1 MNKSVRLTALA
12 IACYGAVG
20 CSSKAPQPDLVQMAT
35 EEFRQ
40 QMLDVSIKSV
50 AYLESSKRLIKAS
63 DPDTEWVNNVDNE
76 STLNNR
82 VSLGFLNG
90 VWTGTFGNLLKEVEK
105 RSGYKYFDLLRDERI
120 TSYQLSIPAE
130 NITLMEL
137 LYVAYTN
144 VPNGQINL
152 IIREDTKSIILNN
165 KCELG
170 DACDGLRKFTNATP
184 RTPD

>member
-1 MNKSVRLTALA
+1 MKKLIKATALA
-12 IACYGAVG
+12 CAIHAIAG
-20 CSSKAPQPDLVQMAT
+20 CSSQPPQPNLVELAT

-40 QMLDVSIKSV
+40 QMLDISTKSV
-50 AYLESSKRLIKAS
+50 SYLESSKKLMRAS
-63 DPDTEWVNNVDNE
+63 DPDTEWVSNVDSN
-76 STLNNR
+76 STLNDR

-90 VWTGTFGNLLKEVEK
+90 VWTGTFGNLLQEVEK
-105 RSGYKYFDLLRDERI
+105 RSGYKYYDLLRDERI

-137 LYVAYTN
+137 LYVAYSN

-170 DACDGLRKFTNATP
+170 DACDGLRQLSNGTP
-184 RTPD
+184 RTPN